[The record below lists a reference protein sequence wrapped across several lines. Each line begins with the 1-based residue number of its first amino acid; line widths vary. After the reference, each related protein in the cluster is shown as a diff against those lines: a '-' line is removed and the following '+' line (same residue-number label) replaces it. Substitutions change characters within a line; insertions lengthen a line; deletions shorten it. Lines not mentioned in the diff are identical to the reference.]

1 MEKNQVPFRNCVA
14 RRSKMQPN
22 ENTLKK
28 IDELSKRYKETWGKE
43 VDYSIFPSGIS
54 QEKLV
59 KCLELMIDDNLSLLV
74 AYNKLFKN

>member
-1 MEKNQVPFRNCVA
+1 
-14 RRSKMQPN
+14 MQTN

-43 VDYSIFPSGIS
+43 VDCSIFPSGIS

-74 AYNKLFKN
+74 AYNKLFKNQEHFSEKGVKL